1 MECNRKQERARKN
14 FEADAYDV
22 NIKSRT
28 DSRVQVNGNEQ
39 PKSDP
44 DQRLYVFTILAFGQA
59 LTQSGE
65 VCPRRYRREVPYAHD
80 QSWGVRRLSWIR
92 KHSDDFAYCVELGAQ
107 GFDADGV
114 KFASFPRYDI
124 AHCV

>member
-44 DQRLYVFTILAFGQA
+44 DQRLYVFTILAFG
-59 LTQSGE
+59 
-65 VCPRRYRREVPYAHD
+65 
-80 QSWGVRRLSWIR
+80 
-92 KHSDDFAYCVELGAQ
+92 GA
-107 GFDADGV
+107 DAEWRSLPAAV
-114 KFASFPRYDI
+114 SA
-124 AHCV
+124 